1 MLNPSDTQK
10 VRSSLY
16 QARVPK
22 AINRLMQL
30 ANIIRSKKVF
40 KPRWLFHEYF
50 ISPCKKCKNALFTSS
65 WRIGQLLVTARVSNL
80 PRCHWLININK
91 KTTYVESDS
100 IQRYFQPLECAI
112 AIAVITPTHSAWYAN
127 PLPNESAKHPCT
139 LCSFE
144 RFLRMTMVL
153 ADLSSIHLY

>member
-1 MLNPSDTQK
+1 MLNPSDTKK

-100 IQRYFQPLECAI
+100 IQSPALGVCYSDSRHNP
-112 AIAVITPTHSAWYAN
+112 N
-127 PLPNESAKHPCT
+127 PLCLICESAAQRKRKASI
-139 LCSFE
+139 LCSLE